1 MAGNSRGACGRGAP
15 GGAPW
20 NVRSWRACAGMQWPP
35 EQAHAMVVF
44 HRRQRRPLMV
54 INSARECILW
64 RNGGL
69 KMVTIDRYLVT
80 IRPDKRH
87 GTCVVLIWS
96 LLDQ

>member
-1 MAGNSRGACGRGAP
+1 MLVKRRCDGVVIA
-15 GGAPW
+15 
-20 NVRSWRACAGMQWPP
+20 ACAQLRDGGVAPSSAPP
-35 EQAHAMVVF
+35 IDGSK
-44 HRRQRRPLMV
+44 QR
-54 INSARECILW
+54 ARVHLG

-80 IRPDKRH
+80 IRPDKRQ

>member
-1 MAGNSRGACGRGAP
+1 
-15 GGAPW
+15 
-20 NVRSWRACAGMQWPP
+20 
-35 EQAHAMVVF
+35 MVVLR
-44 HRRQRRPLMV
+44 HRQRRPSMV
-54 INSARECILW
+54 ILRLWIIIFQLLRVSW

-69 KMVTIDRYLVT
+69 KMVTIDRYMVT

>member
-1 MAGNSRGACGRGAP
+1 
-15 GGAPW
+15 
-20 NVRSWRACAGMQWPP
+20 
-35 EQAHAMVVF
+35 MVVVRPC
-44 HRRQRRPLMV
+44 HRRPLMV
-54 INSARECILW
+54 ITSVRECISW